1 MSKVNIK
8 VIEIPDVVEVL
19 PVVLEIEKKNFFIGN
34 SIPYVWFFWFFHRW
48 FYFIYI
54 NELPTQHR
62 MLIVDDFDFDQMLS
76 ENIAIVDPQI
86 QNFNFSQRSQY
97 SSHIYVG
104 ILDLLFDNSNS
115 NTVPSF
121 LSPFSDDFFLFYKI
135 WYIIF
140 IQNLAVNNLASNPC
154 YITHKYLCWHLDER
168 DSENLLWKQSP
179 K

>member
-1 MSKVNIK
+1 
-8 VIEIPDVVEVL
+8 
-19 PVVLEIEKKNFFIGN
+19 
-34 SIPYVWFFWFFHRW
+34 
-48 FYFIYI
+48 
-54 NELPTQHR
+54 

-135 WYIIF
+135 
-140 IQNLAVNNLASNPC
+140 
-154 YITHKYLCWHLDER
+154 
-168 DSENLLWKQSP
+168 
-179 K
+179 